1 MRARV
6 LVRPKQGILD
16 PQGQA
21 VERAL
26 PALGFSGVSHVHVGR
41 LIELDVEDPAQLP
54 EMCERL
60 LANPLIEDFEI
71 VESADADSSGGSAD
85 AQPPGAEGPAA

>member
-1 MRARV
+1 MRVRV
-6 LVRPKQGILD
+6 LIRPKAGILD
-16 PQGQA
+16 PQGQV

-26 PALGFSGVSHVHVGR
+26 PALGFDGVRDVRVGR
-41 LIELDVEDPAQLP
+41 LIELDVDEPAQLP

-71 VESADADSSGGSAD
+71 EQPDAEAPGLAEAARSETGS
-85 AQPPGAEGPAA
+85 

>member
-1 MRARV
+1 MKARV

-21 VERAL
+21 VQRAL
-26 PALGFSGVSHVHVGR
+26 PALGFDGVRNVHVGR
-41 LIELDVEDPAQLP
+41 LIELDVDDPARLP

-60 LANPLIEDFEI
+60 LANPLIEDYEYI
-71 VESADADSSGGSAD
+71 VDG
-85 AQPPGAEGPAA
+85 

>member
-6 LVRPKQGILD
+6 LVRPKAGILD

-26 PALGFSGVSHVHVGR
+26 PALGFAGVQNVHVGR
-41 LIELDVEDPAQLP
+41 LIELDVDDPAQLP
-54 EMCERL
+54 AMCERL
-60 LANPLIEDFEI
+60 LTNPLIEDYEI
-71 VESADADSSGGSAD
+71 VESA
-85 AQPPGAEGPAA
+85 GAELRG

>member
-21 VERAL
+21 VQRAL
-26 PALGFSGVSHVHVGR
+26 PALGFTGVRNVHVGR
-41 LIELDVEDPAQLP
+41 LIELDVEDPSWLP

-60 LANPLIEDFEI
+60 LANPLIEDYEI
-71 VESADADSSGGSAD
+71 VEAEDVAALEGSGGRPS
-85 AQPPGAEGPAA
+85 